1 MANLNRWAVPA
12 GVAGR
17 STGRPWLPV
26 VTEIAALALSA
37 ALFALAF
44 PNPLSRWGWYPLA
57 FVALAPLFWVIG
69 RTPWSRVVL
78 YGILYGFG
86 SYALFNYWLG
96 TFHPLAL
103 LFVPTI
109 HLIYLAV
116 LFPVLK
122 LVTDRFPRYAP
133 LWQAVVWVAYE
144 YLKTQGFLGYSYGV
158 IGYTQYLFGPLVRS
172 AAVAGVWGVSLLVV
186 LANSYVAHAVEA
198 LRALRGDLRRR
209 VGRLLRA
216 RPAVPA
222 VWTLLFAGAVVYG
235 AALPTDYGDAPQWR
249 VALVQQNI
257 DPWRGGY
264 LAYERSLHVL
274 LRQSRQALAE
284 DPDAVIWSETSF
296 VPGIDWHTRY
306 RARDQEAIRKYELV
320 RQLRAFLDEQTVP
333 FVVGNDDGQRVPS
346 ADDGEP
352 VRIDYNAALLY
363 QGGQIVQTYRK
374 LHLVPFTEH
383 FPDWGPRF
391 IRDLLVEFD
400 THFWERGDEWTV
412 FEAGGVRFST
422 PICFEDTFGYL
433 NREFVNRGAQV
444 IVNMTND
451 AWSESVPA
459 EMQHFAMAVF
469 RATENRRSVV
479 RAANSGITAIV
490 EPSGRITAT
499 LEPGVEGTLIG
510 DVPVFDAATT
520 LYSRAGDWL
529 GIALTAAAFL
539 LIAAATSGAVL
550 RRSRVRVDR
559 GIARFNSVR
568 MSGRG
573 ELR

>member
-1 MANLNRWAVPA
+1 MADLRGSALPDRPA
-12 GVAGR
+12 RRPTGKAWRQVVA
-17 STGRPWLPV
+17 
-26 VTEIAALALSA
+26 EIAALTLSA
-37 ALFALAF
+37 ALFALSF
-44 PNPLSRWGWYPLA
+44 PNPLSTWGWYPLA

-78 YGILYGFG
+78 YGVLYGFG
-86 SYALFNYWLG
+86 SYALFNYWLA
-96 TFHPLAL
+96 TFHALAL

-109 HLIYLAV
+109 HLLYMAV
-116 LFPVLK
+116 LFPALK
-122 LVTDRFPRYAP
+122 LVTVRFPRHAP
-133 LWQAVVWVAYE
+133 LWQAVLWVAYE

-158 IGYTQYLFGPLVRS
+158 IGYTQYLFGPLLRS
-172 AAVAGVWGVSLLVV
+172 AALAGVWGVSLLVV
-186 LANSYVAHAVEA
+186 LANSYVAYMVEA
-198 LRALRGDLRRR
+198 LRPLRGDLWRRF
-209 VGRLLRA
+209 GRLLRA
-216 RPAVPA
+216 RPLVPA
-222 VWTLLFAGAVVYG
+222 VWTLLFAGAVAYG
-235 AALPTDYGDAPQWR
+235 AALPADYGDRPQWR

-284 DPDAVIWSETSF
+284 SPDAVIWSETSF

-306 RARDQEAIRKYELV
+306 RGLDRPGEPVRAESIRKYELV

-333 FVVGNDDGQRVPS
+333 FVVGNDDGQRVLSPES
-346 ADDGEP
+346 GEP

-363 QGGQIVQTYRK
+363 EGGQIVQTYRK

-383 FPDWGPRF
+383 YPDWGPRF
-391 IRDLLVEFD
+391 LRDLLEDFD
-400 THFWERGDEWTV
+400 THFWEQGEEWTV
-412 FEAGGVRFST
+412 FDAGGVRFST

-451 AWSESVPA
+451 TWSDSVPA

-490 EPSGRITAT
+490 EPSGRITAA
-499 LEPGVEGTLIG
+499 LEPFVEGTLIG
-510 DVPVFDAATT
+510 DVPVFDEART

-529 GIALTAAAFL
+529 GVGLTAAALL
-539 LIAAATSGAVL
+539 LIAVALGGAVL
-550 RRSRVRVDR
+550 RRWRD
-559 GIARFNSVR
+559 AR
-568 MSGRG
+568 
-573 ELR
+573 

>member
-1 MANLNRWAVPA
+1 MKRPASGQGWAGAVF
-12 GVAGR
+12 
-17 STGRPWLPV
+17 
-26 VTEIAALALSA
+26 EIAALTISA

-44 PNPLSRWGWYPLA
+44 PSPVSTWGLYPLG

-69 RTPWSRVVL
+69 RAPWSRIVV
-78 YGILYGFG
+78 YGVLYGFG
-86 SYALFNYWLG
+86 SYALFNYWLA
-96 TFHPLAL
+96 TFHALAL

-116 LFPVLK
+116 LFPLLK
-122 LVTDRFPRYAP
+122 LVTDRFPRHAP

-144 YLKTQGFLGYSYGV
+144 YLKTQGFLGYSYG
-158 IGYTQYLFGPLVRS
+158 ILGYTQYLFGPLVRS
-172 AAVAGVWGVSLLVV
+172 AAVAGVWGVSLVVV
-186 LANSYVAHAVEA
+186 LANSYVAHVAEA
-198 LRALRGDLRRR
+198 LRPLRGDLWRRA
-209 VGRLLRA
+209 GRLLR
-216 RPAVPA
+216 RQPVVPA

-235 AALPTDYGDAPQWR
+235 AALPTDYGDAPRWR
-249 VALVQQNI
+249 VALVQQNM

-264 LAYERSLHVL
+264 LAYERSLNVL
-274 LRQSRQALAE
+274 LRQSRRALAE

-306 RARDQEAIRKYELV
+306 RQRDQESIRKYELV

-333 FVVGNDDGQRVPS
+333 FVVGNDDGQKVRTAEGDERV
-346 ADDGEP
+346 
-352 VRIDYNAALLY
+352 DYNAALLY
-363 QGGQIVQTYRK
+363 EGGEIVQTYRK
-374 LHLVPFTEH
+374 LHLVPFTERY
-383 FPDWGPRF
+383 PEWGPRF
-391 IRDLLVEFD
+391 LHDLLEDFD

-412 FEAGGVRFST
+412 FDAGGVRFST

-451 AWSESVPA
+451 AWSKSVPA

-490 EPSGRITAT
+490 EPSGRITAM
-499 LEPGVEGTLIG
+499 LEPFVEGTLVG
-510 DVPVFDAATT
+510 DVPVFDEART

-529 GIALTAAAFL
+529 GVALTAAAFL
-539 LIAAATSGAVL
+539 LIAGALLWRPL
-550 RRSRVRVDR
+550 RKR
-559 GIARFNSVR
+559 
-568 MSGRG
+568 
-573 ELR
+573 